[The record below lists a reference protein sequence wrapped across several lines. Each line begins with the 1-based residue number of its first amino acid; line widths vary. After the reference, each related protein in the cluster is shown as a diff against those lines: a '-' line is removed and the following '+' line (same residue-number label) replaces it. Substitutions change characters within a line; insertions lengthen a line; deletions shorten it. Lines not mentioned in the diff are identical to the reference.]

1 MSGGTQAVIR
11 HHPSAATLVAHAAGT
26 LWAAAGPVV
35 AAHLARCPDCRAEVE
50 LAEAVGGLLLE
61 ALPPAPLAP
70 DALARAMERL
80 DDAPGPAAG
89 KGARDPAPGA
99 WAPAPGGAAAEDP
112 VAATLRGLGL
122 PVPRLR
128 WLAPGVRHAVL
139 LRGGPGPGGGGTL
152 RLLRVRPGAAVPRH
166 AHRGAELTLVLEGAF
181 ADEAGRYG
189 PGDLAEAE
197 AEVSHRPVA
206 EGPADCVCLVA
217 AQGLPRFGGLL
228 GRLFGTDGSS

>member
-1 MSGGTQAVIR
+1 MVR
-11 HHPSAATLVAHAAGT
+11 HHPSEATLVAHAAGT
-26 LWAAAGPVV
+26 LWEAARPVV
-35 AAHLARCPDCRAEVE
+35 AAHLARCPDCRAKLA
-50 LAEAVGGLLLE
+50 LAEAIGGLMLE
-61 ALPPAPLAP
+61 GLPPTPLAP
-70 DALARAMERL
+70 DALRRTMERL
-80 DDAPGPAAG
+80 DDGPEPAG
-89 KGARDPAPGA
+89 TGSGDAAPGA
-99 WAPAPGGAAAEDP
+99 RAPTEAAAEP
-112 VAATLRGLGL
+112 LAATLRGLGL
-122 PVPRLR
+122 PVRRLR
-128 WLAPGVRHAVL
+128 WLAPGLRHAVL
-139 LRGGPGPGGGGTL
+139 LRYGPGRGGGGTL

-228 GRLFGTDGSS
+228 GRLFGSTAPR